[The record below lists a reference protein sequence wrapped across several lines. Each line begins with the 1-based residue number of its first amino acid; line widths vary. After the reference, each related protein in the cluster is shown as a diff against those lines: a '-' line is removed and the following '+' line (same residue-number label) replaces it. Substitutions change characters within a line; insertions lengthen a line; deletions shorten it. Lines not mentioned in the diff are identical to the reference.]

1 MEEVSETVARLVTE
15 EEIVTRLCKG
25 LLVEVSLWD
34 SKVVDVVALD
44 VVELE
49 VDVEVDE
56 LLGGGLTA
64 NSVIDPAA
72 GLVLFRQAKL
82 HEFGILDSPL

>member
-1 MEEVSETVARLVTE
+1 MEEVSETVERLVIVE
-15 EEIVTRLCKG
+15 EVVARFCKG

-34 SKVVDVVALD
+34 FKVVDVVASD

-49 VDVEVDE
+49 VDVDE

-64 NSVIDPAA
+64 SCVADPAA

-82 HEFGILDSPL
+82 NEFGILDSPL